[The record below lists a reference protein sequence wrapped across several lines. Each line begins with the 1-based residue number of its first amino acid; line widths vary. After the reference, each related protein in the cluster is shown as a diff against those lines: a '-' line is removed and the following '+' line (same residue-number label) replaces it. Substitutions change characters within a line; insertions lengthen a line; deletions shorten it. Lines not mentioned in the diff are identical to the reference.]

1 MAKAKNPIST
11 NRIDHVVLLV
21 SDLDRARKFYTEVL
35 GMWEER
41 FVERLNLLQ
50 LRAGRSMVDLQLAPG
65 KRTVK
70 PTGTGQKA
78 RASALKGRNMHHFA
92 LNLDKFNE
100 KAIRAHLRKHKVK
113 AGETRKLYGADGSGK
128 AMDVIDPD
136 GNIVE
141 LKGPI
146 TVQKDKRAAG
156 RMRAAAKRGV
166 VAQA

>member
-1 MAKAKNPIST
+1 MAKSKHPIAT

-21 SDLDRARKFYTEVL
+21 SDLERAKRFYSDVL

-41 FVERLNLLQ
+41 FVESINLLQ
-50 LRAGRSMVDLQLAPG
+50 MRAGRSMVDLQLAPG
-65 KRTVK
+65 RRVTK
-70 PTGTGQKA
+70 PKGTGTKA

-92 LNLDKFNE
+92 LNLDAFNE
-100 KAIRAHLRKHKVK
+100 KRIRAHLLKHKVK
-113 AGETRKLYGADGSGK
+113 AGEVRRLYGADGSGK

-146 TVQKDKRAAG
+146 TSVKDKRAASK
-156 RMRAAAKRGV
+156 MRSAAKRKAAAG
-166 VAQA
+166 

>member
-1 MAKAKNPIST
+1 MAKAKHPIAT

-21 SDLDRARKFYTEVL
+21 SDLDRARQFYTDVL

-41 FVERLNLLQ
+41 MVERINLVQ
-50 LRAGRSMVDLQLAPG
+50 MRAGRSMVDLQLAPG
-65 KRTVK
+65 RRVTK
-70 PTGTGQKA
+70 PKGSGTKA
-78 RASALKGRNMHHFA
+78 REAALKGRNMHHFA
-92 LNLDKFNE
+92 LNLAEFNE
-100 KAIRAHLRKHKVK
+100 KRIRAHLKKHKVK

-128 AMDVIDPD
+128 AIDVMDPD

-146 TVQKDKRAAG
+146 TNARDRREAV